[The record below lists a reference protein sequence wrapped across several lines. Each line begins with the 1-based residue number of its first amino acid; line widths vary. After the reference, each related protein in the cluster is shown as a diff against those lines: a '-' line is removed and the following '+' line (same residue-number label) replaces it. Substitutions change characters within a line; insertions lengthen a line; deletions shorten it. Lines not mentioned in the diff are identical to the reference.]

1 MSVPSHLFL
10 WGIDL
15 DKWRKFIFWR
25 SSVRLF
31 ADLQIYL
38 CKVCPCNSFRW
49 QETLYFLM
57 WYTVAQSRI
66 ERRRVC
72 RLPKSRLSSETDRL
86 VLKTVRIGS
95 FRNVAMEHERNVYWS
110 ADWRFFF
117 LFLIFLL
124 LFTFVFIVFS
134 FFSIIIFSCLHCL
147 FFLLFSLIIF
157 SFLHCLFF
165 LSYFLLLFFLIFIVF
180 SFSFFFYE
188 FLFSSLSF
196 SFSFFRFFN
205 HYFLISS
212 REKMGCR
219 KHELYLGLELT
230 KRALTR

>member
-1 MSVPSHLFL
+1 
-10 WGIDL
+10 
-15 DKWRKFIFWR
+15 
-25 SSVRLF
+25 
-31 ADLQIYL
+31 
-38 CKVCPCNSFRW
+38 
-49 QETLYFLM
+49 M

-110 ADWRFFF
+110 ADCRFSFSFLFFYYYLLLSSLSFLSLIFSYYFFF
-117 LFLIFLL
+117 SSLPFLSFL
-124 LFTFVFIVFS
+124 
-134 FFSIIIFSCLHCL
+134 FSIIIFSYLHCL
-147 FFLLFSLIIF
+147 FFLF
-157 SFLHCLFF
+157 LFF
-165 LSYFLLLFFLIFIVF
+165 YK
-180 SFSFFFYE
+180 

-205 HYFLISS
+205 HYFLFSS